1 MVPTDPTDAK
11 ARTDVDPPRG
21 GDGAGP
27 DARSKV
33 RTYVGVLAALAAA
46 LATSWAYRY
55 GLEIGPRFVLGAAVS
70 AGLLLL
76 ADAFPV
82 RVNERHEINAVDVV
96 LLTSVAVLGPFW
108 AAVAA
113 LPLAVL
119 PAGARKDPLRA
130 AYEAG
135 CLTVEVYAAG
145 LVLSL
150 VSEPLLSGDPTGGPA
165 APVVYGTLLAGAAMV
180 GANHAANGVL
190 LGVKYRMSLGEI
202 WEELA
207 EPYLLSHA
215 LNVLTAGLGVFA
227 LLARGP
233 AAAALLVAG
242 SVASQALVYRAREHA
257 RESRALRAEV
267 GSLREALA
275 AAGASF
281 GAMIV
286 EDLGHK
292 DGYTHHHAAA
302 VSVYA
307 ADIARELKLGGV
319 REGRLRTAGLLH
331 NVGLFGLPEEILA
344 ATGTL
349 NSVAQA
355 RLAEHPARGERM
367 LRSVKGFEDV
377 ASWVRWHHER
387 PDGRGYPDKLRAP
400 WIPVEAKIL
409 AVAQAYAAMVLD
421 RPHRPGVGPAEA
433 RKRLAAGIDAQFDGV
448 VVRAFLRILD
458 TESEGY
464 RSADDHRFAFPG
476 RPAPPRGVTEALEA
490 LGGDAAGP
498 PPP

>member
-1 MVPTDPTDAK
+1 MVPTDPTDATP
-11 ARTDVDPPRG
+11 RTDVVPPRG
-21 GDGAGP
+21 DGDRP
-27 DARSKV
+27 YARSKV

-46 LATSWAYRY
+46 LVTSWAYRY
-55 GLEIGPRFVLGAAVS
+55 GLEIGPRFVLGAAAS

-82 RVNERHEINAVDVV
+82 RVSERHEVNAVDVI

-119 PAGARKDPLRA
+119 PAETRKEPLRA
-130 AYEAG
+130 AYEAS
-135 CLTVEVYAAG
+135 CLTVEVYLAG
-145 LVLSL
+145 VVLSS
-150 VSEPLLSGDPTGGPA
+150 VSEPLLSGGPTGPA
-165 APVVYGTLLAGAAMV
+165 APVVYATLLAGAAMAGV
-180 GANHAANGVL
+180 NHAANAVL
-190 LGVKYRMSLGEI
+190 LRIKYSMSLEEI
-202 WEELA
+202 REQVVL
-207 EPYLLSHA
+207 PYLLPHA

-227 LLARGP
+227 LFAHGP
-233 AAAALLVAG
+233 AAAALLVGG
-242 SVASQALVYRAREHA
+242 SVASQALVYQAREHA
-257 RESRALRAEV
+257 RENRALKAEV

-281 GAMIV
+281 GAMVV

-302 VSVYA
+302 VSLYA
-307 ADIARELKLGGV
+307 GDIARELKLGDV

-331 NVGLFGLPEEILA
+331 NVGLFGLPEEILV

-349 NSVAQA
+349 NSVARA
-355 RLAEHPARGERM
+355 RLAEHPARGERI
-367 LRSVKGFEDV
+367 LRSVRGFEDV

-387 PDGRGYPDKLRAP
+387 PDGRGYPDKLRGP

-409 AVAQAYAAMVLD
+409 AVAQAYAAMVSD

-433 RKRLAAGIDAQFDGV
+433 RKRLTASIDAQFDGV

-458 TESEGY
+458 AESEGY
-464 RSADDHRFAFPG
+464 RSADDHRFAFRG
-476 RPAPPRGVTEALEA
+476 RPASRGAAAAHEASA
-490 LGGDAAGP
+490 GDAVAP
-498 PPP
+498 PP